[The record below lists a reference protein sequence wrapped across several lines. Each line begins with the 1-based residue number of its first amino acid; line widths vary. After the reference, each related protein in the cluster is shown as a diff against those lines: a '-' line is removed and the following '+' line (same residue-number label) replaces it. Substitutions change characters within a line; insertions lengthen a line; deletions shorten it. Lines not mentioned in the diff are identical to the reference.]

1 MSESAANNLLFDTV
15 CFFWWGLLSQ
25 SHDNEHARP
34 STQGPEPSAAR
45 RAPRAFSTG
54 VVDSLGEGFA
64 LKLISELI
72 CTRWVGFGPLT

>member
-1 MSESAANNLLFDTV
+1 MD
-15 CFFWWGLLSQ
+15 WGP
-25 SHDNEHARP
+25 D
-34 STQGPEPSAAR
+34 PSAAR
-45 RAPRAFSTG
+45 LGPRTFSTG

>member
-34 STQGPEPSAAR
+34 RTQGPEPSAAR
-45 RAPRAFSTG
+45 LAPPALSVG
-54 VVDSLGEGFA
+54 VVDSLGEGFGNSKT
-64 LKLISELI
+64 LKVNGSLI
-72 CTRWVGFGPLT
+72 RQ

>member
-45 RAPRAFSTG
+45 LGPRGFSAG
-54 VVDSLGEGFA
+54 VVDSLVS
-64 LKLISELI
+64 L
-72 CTRWVGFGPLT
+72 V